1 MFRSRPRGGLAGLP
15 SEGVGT
21 AGWARPELDA
31 AVASVGMQVNRDNV
45 LRARGILLA
54 EADRLDAE
62 MVYLG
67 SRMPP
72 LANCGDDPVSRD
84 ATPAFTQRIGALL
97 DHCLQY
103 NRDLREAAYALDAT
117 ARSYGLTDEEI
128 AASFR
133 AGG

>member
-1 MFRSRPRGGLAGLP
+1 
-15 SEGVGT
+15 
-21 AGWARPELDA
+21 
-31 AVASVGMQVNRDNV
+31 MQVNRDNV

-62 MVYLG
+62 MVGL
-67 SRMPP
+67 RQAMPP
-72 LANCGDDPVSRD
+72 LNNCGDDPVSRD
-84 ATPAFTQRIGALL
+84 ATPAFSQRIAVLIER
-97 DHCLQY
+97 CLQY